1 MEKFRKPST
10 SHLVSLR
17 TRAFLLTTVRLGFV
31 SQSEWG
37 GYAAAVDFAKNIQ
50 RRQTSY
56 MTGNS
61 VIIIDSSHNEIFDVN
76 STMQRILTSEY
87 DSQRISNVM
96 AKTWASEPSDSSL
109 EQSISP
115 NQLRLFGHASC
126 KPIEMSSQW
135 DYTLTRCDS
144 LCAPQPHKL

>member
-1 MEKFRKPST
+1 M
-10 SHLVSLR
+10 
-17 TRAFLLTTVRLGFV
+17 
-31 SQSEWG
+31 
-37 GYAAAVDFAKNIQ
+37 DFAKNIQ

-126 KPIEMSSQW
+126 KPIEMSSQ
-135 DYTLTRCDS
+135 
-144 LCAPQPHKL
+144 